1 MEKKNRK
8 KKNGEEPKRKAGFF
22 ARVAFFVFIFFCG
35 VTVFQMMTQ
44 ITERRREIVAAEK
57 QIASFE
63 AQIEAL
69 QDELAAPFDNTSVRK
84 VARGKLNYSMPDDI
98 VFYNDL
104 SN

>member
-1 MEKKNRK
+1 MAKADKKPK
-8 KKNGEEPKRKAGFF
+8 KKASFF
-22 ARVAFFVFIFFCG
+22 TRAAFFVFFIFCG
-35 VTVFQMMTQ
+35 ITVFRMSAQ
-44 ITERRREIVAAEK
+44 INDRKAEIAVAEK

-69 QDELAAPFDNTSVRK
+69 NDELDTPMDYNYIRK
-84 VARGKLNYSMPDDI
+84 IAKSKLNYSMPDDV